1 MGRRFLLV
9 GFFEIVEPGTVLQLG
24 LGTTVSL
31 IYFAIQQAV
40 APFKSTADDYFA
52 AGCSLVLCLQFITS
66 VFYKFGALTQ
76 ETELQA
82 VMSLEQQGDYLV
94 GACGKRT
101 H

>member
-1 MGRRFLLV
+1 MGRRCLLV
-9 GFFEIVEPGTVLQLG
+9 GFFNIVEPGTINQLSY
-24 LGTTVSL
+24 GTTVSQ
-31 IYFAIQQAV
+31 IYLVIQLCV
-40 APFKSTADDYFA
+40 APFKSTVDDYFA
-52 AGCSLVLCLQFITS
+52 AGCSLVLCLQFLTS